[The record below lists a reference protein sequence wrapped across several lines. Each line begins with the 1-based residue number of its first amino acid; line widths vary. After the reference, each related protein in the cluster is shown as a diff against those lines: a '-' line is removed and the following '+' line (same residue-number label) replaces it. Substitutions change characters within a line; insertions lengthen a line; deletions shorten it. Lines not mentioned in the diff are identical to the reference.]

1 MVLLIMLFKVVHI
14 LSLKMKSL
22 SVVVQMKAT
31 EQYFNLGLRFFFL
44 QYFKKL
50 KFKVFLNVFLST
62 V

>member
-1 MVLLIMLFKVVHI
+1 
-14 LSLKMKSL
+14 
-22 SVVVQMKAT
+22 MKAT
-31 EQYFNLGLRFFFL
+31 EQYFNLGLRFFFFV